1 MGRTWI
7 WIYMKHACRL
17 PMLLLLLALAPAAW
31 GQARMIETFD
41 SQPET
46 RWRFFSDQVMGGV
59 SSGEARFG
67 QEAGAR
73 FARMTGN
80 VSTANN
86 GGFIQ
91 IRTELPSGLPEQ
103 TTGIRLVVR
112 GNDQRYFVHLR
123 TTGTAL
129 PWQYYQAGFDVGQDW
144 AEVQLPLSAFEPSGA
159 MLRETP
165 LANSLRSIGIVA
177 YGRDHEV
184 QIDVKE
190 IGFY

>member
-1 MGRTWI
+1 V
-7 WIYMKHACRL
+7 KHVCKL
-17 PMLLLLLALAPAAW
+17 PILLLLLALAPAGKA
-31 GQARMIETFD
+31 QDLVIETFD

-67 QEAGAR
+67 KEAGES
-73 FARMTGN
+73 FARMTGT

-91 IRTELPSGLPEQ
+91 NRTELPGGLPET

-129 PWQYYQAGFDVGQDW
+129 PWQYYQAGFEAGQDW
-144 AEVQLPLSAFEPSGA
+144 AEVRLPLSAFEPSGA
-159 MLRETP
+159 MLRDTP
-165 LANSLRSIGIVA
+165 LAGTLRSVGIVA
-177 YGRDHEV
+177 YGRDHQA